1 MRRVFLFAAVLMAL
15 GVQAQEERR
24 LLTMEEAVLG
34 TGIQVQ
40 RLHATWVEDGSVYA
54 YYQDDSW
61 HYVDARTGKE
71 VGRPA
76 VKQTSDKKDNFKAF
90 PRDGEVWYMDND
102 SVEHQVTSFNQKG
115 IVCGQSVSR
124 NEFNISGGIF
134 VSPDR
139 RKIAF
144 YKKDE
149 SRVTL
154 FPLLDITTRTGS
166 LKEIRYPMNGMVS
179 EIITLGVYDIN
190 KGTTVWMDVTDFD
203 EERYLT
209 NITWSPASDRIF
221 IQVLDRAQ
229 KNMHLNMY
237 DAADGK
243 CLGTL
248 FTEHDDR
255 YVEPMYPLTFL
266 PDDPEHFI
274 YQTNVRDGFW
284 NLYLGSV
291 KGGEPKRIVK
301 TDADLELVDIK
312 GKYVYYY
319 SFEVSPAEQHL
330 FRADIKT
337 GKAQRLTK
345 DAGWHD
351 CNISPDGKY
360 FLDIWSELNTPRV
373 VTVTQTDGKK
383 SRELFRADDPT
394 AALNYCPI
402 ELGSIK
408 SADGKFDNY
417 YRLIKPIDFDPA
429 KKYPVILYVYGG
441 PHSQMVTNSFQALL
455 RRWEMYMAQHGYVV
469 FVMDNRGT
477 DHHGAEYEKAIHKY
491 CGQAEMA
498 DQMEGMKWLMSHD
511 WVDKDRIGVHGWS
524 YGGFMTISLMVNYP
538 EIFKVGVAG
547 GPVIDWKWYEVM
559 YGERYM
565 ETEDTNP
572 EGFETTS
579 LIPRAKDLKGKLL
592 ICQGAID
599 NTVVW
604 EHSLSF
610 VEACIKAGV
619 QLDYF
624 PYPTHEH
631 NVSGRDRVHLMQKVT
646 DYFEDYLK

>member
-1 MRRVFLFAAVLMAL
+1 MKKLVVFIGLLCAL

-24 LLTMEEAVLG
+24 LLTMEQAVLG

-40 RLHATWVEDGSVYA
+40 SIYCSWDMGGAVYN
-54 YYQDDSW
+54 YYKDDSW
-61 HYVDARTGKE
+61 HHIDANTGKE
-71 VGRPA
+71 LGEPTA
-76 VKQTSDKKDNFKAF
+76 KLKSAKKDHFRAF
-90 PRDGEVWYMDND
+90 SQDGEVWYLD
-102 SVEHQVTSFNQKG
+102 SDSIKHQVTDFNQKG
-115 IVCGQSVSR
+115 IVCGESVSR
-124 NEFNISGGIF
+124 NEFGIEGGIF

-144 YKKDE
+144 YRKDE

-154 FPLLDITTRTGS
+154 FPLLDITTRTGT
-166 LKEIRYPMNGMVS
+166 LKEIRYPMNGMTS
-179 EIITLGVYDIN
+179 EIITLGVYDID
-190 KGTTVWMDVTDFD
+190 KGATVWMDVTDFD
-203 EERYLT
+203 QERYLT
-209 NITWSPASDRIF
+209 NITWAPTSDRIY

-229 KNMHLNMY
+229 KNMHLNVY

-255 YVEPMYPLTFL
+255 YVEPLFPLTFL

-312 GKYVYYY
+312 DKYVYYY

-337 GKAQRLTK
+337 GKSQRLTK
-345 DAGWHD
+345 NAGWHD
-351 CNISPDGKY
+351 CQISPDGKY
-360 FLDIWSELNTPRV
+360 FLDTWSELNTPRV
-373 VTVTQTDGKK
+373 VDLVQTDGKK
-383 SRELFRADDPT
+383 SKELFRADDPT
-394 AALNYCPI
+394 AGLNYCPI

-408 SADGKFDNY
+408 SADGKYDNH
-417 YRLIKPIDFDPA
+417 YRLIKPIDFDPE

-441 PHSQMVTNSFQALL
+441 PHSQMVNNSFQALL

-477 DHHGAEYEKAIHKY
+477 QHHGADYEKAIHKQ
-491 CGQAEMA
+491 CGQAEME
-498 DQMEGMKWLMSHD
+498 DQMAGMKWLMSHK
-511 WVDKDRIGVHGWS
+511 WVDKERIGVHGWS

-538 EIFKVGVAG
+538 DIFKVGVAG

-565 ETEDTNP
+565 ETQETNP
-572 EGFETTS
+572 EGFKKTS
-579 LIPRAKDLKGKLL
+579 LIPRAADLEGKLL

-631 NVSGRDRVHLMQKVT
+631 NVRGTDRVHLMQKVT

>member
-1 MRRVFLFAAVLMAL
+1 MKKTILFAAVLLAL

-34 TGIQVQ
+34 TGIQVENIYCS
-40 RLHATWVEDGSVYA
+40 WDEGGSVYT
-54 YYQDDSW
+54 YYKDKKW
-61 HYVDARTGKE
+61 HYADARTGKE
-71 VGRPA
+71 VGKPA
-76 VKQTSDKKDNFKAF
+76 VKSASAKKDNFRAF
-90 PRDGEVWYMDND
+90 TRDGEVWYLDKD
-102 SVEHQVTSFNQKG
+102 SVEHQVTAFNQKG
-115 IVCGQSVSR
+115 IVCGETVSR
-124 NEFNISGGIF
+124 NEFGIDGGIF

-166 LKEIRYPMNGMVS
+166 LKEIRYPMNGMES
-179 EIITLGVYDIN
+179 EIITLGVYDTN
-190 KGTTVWMDVTDFD
+190 NGTTVWMDVTDFD
-203 EERYLT
+203 QERYLT

-221 IQVLDRAQ
+221 IQVLDRDQ

-255 YVEPMYPLTFL
+255 YVEPQHPLTFL
-266 PDDPEHFI
+266 PDDPKHFI
-274 YQTNVRDGFW
+274 YQTNVRDGYW

-291 KGGEPKRIVK
+291 EGGEPKRIVN

-330 FRADIKT
+330 FRADIKS

-345 DAGWHD
+345 ETGWHT
-351 CNISPDGKY
+351 CQISPDGKY
-360 FLDIWSELNTPRV
+360 FIDTWSELNTPRV
-373 VTVTQTDGKK
+373 VSIIQTDGKK
-383 SRELFRADDPT
+383 PREIFRADNPV
-394 AALNYCPI
+394 AELNYCPI

-477 DHHGAEYEKAIHKY
+477 QHHGADYEKAIHKQ
-491 CGQAEMA
+491 CGKAEMA
-498 DQMEGMKWLMSHD
+498 DQM
-511 WVDKDRIGVHGWS
+511 
-524 YGGFMTISLMVNYP
+524 
-538 EIFKVGVAG
+538 
-547 GPVIDWKWYEVM
+547 
-559 YGERYM
+559 
-565 ETEDTNP
+565 
-572 EGFETTS
+572 
-579 LIPRAKDLKGKLL
+579 
-592 ICQGAID
+592 
-599 NTVVW
+599 
-604 EHSLSF
+604 
-610 VEACIKAGV
+610 
-619 QLDYF
+619 
-624 PYPTHEH
+624 
-631 NVSGRDRVHLMQKVT
+631 
-646 DYFEDYLK
+646 

>member
-1 MRRVFLFAAVLMAL
+1 MAL
-15 GVQAQEERR
+15 LTAGISNAGAQETRI
-24 LLTMEEAVLG
+24 LTMEEAVLG
-34 TGIQVQ
+34 TGITVHNPNYAWDDQ
-40 RLHATWVEDGSVYA
+40 GSTYR
-54 YYQDDSW
+54 YTKDDNTI
-61 HYVDARTGKE
+61 HINAGN
-71 VGRPA
+71 GRETKLPD
-76 VKQTSDKKDNFKAF
+76 TDKKDHFKAF
-90 PRDGEVWYMDND
+90 SRDGEVWYTDAD
-102 SVEHQVTSFNQKG
+102 SVEHQVTGFGRKG
-115 IVCGQSVSR
+115 IVCGETVSR
-124 NEFNISGGIF
+124 NEFGINGGIF

-154 FPLLDITTRTGS
+154 FPLLDITTRTGT
-166 LKEIRYPMNGMVS
+166 LKEIHYPMNGMES
-179 EIITLGVYDIN
+179 EIITLGVYDID

-203 EERYLT
+203 QERYLT
-209 NITWSPASDRIF
+209 NITWGPASDRIY
-221 IQVLDRAQ
+221 IQVLDRSQ
-229 KNMHLNMY
+229 KNMHLNAY

-243 CLGTL
+243 FLGTL

-255 YVEPMYPLTFL
+255 YVEPQYPLTFL

-274 YQTNVRDGFW
+274 YQTNVRDGYW

-301 TDADLELVDIK
+301 TDADLELVGIK
-312 GKYVYYY
+312 GRYVYYY
-319 SFEVSPAEQHL
+319 SFEVSAAQQHL

-337 GKAQRLTK
+337 GKSQRLTVEP
-345 DAGWHD
+345 GWHT
-351 CNISPDGKY
+351 CSISPDGNY
-360 FLDIWSELNTPRV
+360 FMDTWSNLNTPLV
-373 VTVTQTDGKK
+373 VTLAQTDGRKPK
-383 SRELFRADDPT
+383 ELYRADDPT
-394 AALNYCPI
+394 ASLNFCPI
-402 ELGSIK
+402 EPGTIK
-408 SADGKFDNY
+408 SADGKYDNH
-417 YRLIKPIDFDPA
+417 YRLIKPIGFDPS

-441 PHSQMVTNSFQALL
+441 PHSQMVNESFHAKL
-455 RRWEMYMAQHGYVV
+455 RTWEMYMAQHGYVV

-477 DHHGAEYEKAIHKY
+477 QHHGADYEKAIHKQ
-491 CGQAEMA
+491 CGQAEME
-498 DQMEGMKWLMSHD
+498 DQMEGMRWLMSHD
-511 WVDKDRIGVHGWS
+511 WVDRDRIGVHGWS

-538 EIFKVGVAG
+538 EVFKVGVAG

-565 ETEDTNP
+565 ETEETNP
-572 EGFETTS
+572 EGFEKTS

-631 NVSGRDRVHLMQKVT
+631 NVRGTDRVHLMQKVT

>member
-1 MRRVFLFAAVLMAL
+1 MAL
-15 GVQAQEERR
+15 LTAGISNAGAQETRI
-24 LLTMEEAVLG
+24 LTMEEAVLG
-34 TGIQVQ
+34 TGITVHNPNYAWDDQ
-40 RLHATWVEDGSVYA
+40 GSTYR
-54 YYQDDSW
+54 YTKDDNTI
-61 HYVDARTGKE
+61 HINAGN
-71 VGRPA
+71 GRETKLPD
-76 VKQTSDKKDNFKAF
+76 TDKKDHFKSF
-90 PRDGEVWYMDND
+90 SRDGEVWYTDAD
-102 SVEHQVTSFNQKG
+102 SVEHQVTGFGQKG
-115 IVCGQSVSR
+115 IVCGETVSR
-124 NEFNISGGIF
+124 NEFGINGGIF

-154 FPLLDITTRTGS
+154 FPLLDITTRTGT
-166 LKEIRYPMNGMVS
+166 LKEIRYPMNGMES
-179 EIITLGVYDIN
+179 EIITLGVYD
-190 KGTTVWMDVTDFD
+190 T
-203 EERYLT
+203 
-209 NITWSPASDRIF
+209 SDRIY
-221 IQVLDRAQ
+221 IQVLDRSQ
-229 KNMHLNMY
+229 KNMHLNAY

-243 CLGTL
+243 FLGTL

-255 YVEPMYPLTFL
+255 YVEPQYPLTFL

-274 YQTNVRDGFW
+274 YQTNVRDGYW

-301 TDADLELVDIK
+301 TDADLELVGIK
-312 GKYVYYY
+312 GRYVYYY
-319 SFEVSPAEQHL
+319 SFEVSAAQQHL

-337 GKAQRLTK
+337 GKSQRLTVEP
-345 DAGWHD
+345 GWHT
-351 CNISPDGKY
+351 CSISPDGKY
-360 FLDIWSELNTPRV
+360 FLDTWSNLNTPLV
-373 VTVTQTDGKK
+373 VTLAQTDGRKPK
-383 SRELFRADDPT
+383 ELYRADDPT
-394 AALNYCPI
+394 ASLNFCPI
-402 ELGSIK
+402 EPGTIK
-408 SADGKFDNY
+408 SADGKYDNH
-417 YRLIKPIDFDPA
+417 YRLIKPIGFDPS

-441 PHSQMVTNSFQALL
+441 PHSQMVNESFHAKL
-455 RRWEMYMAQHGYVV
+455 RTWEMYMAQHGYVV

-477 DHHGAEYEKAIHKY
+477 QHHGADYEKAIHKQ
-491 CGQAEMA
+491 CGQAEME
-498 DQMEGMKWLMSHD
+498 DQMEGMRWLMSHD
-511 WVDKDRIGVHGWS
+511 WVDRDRIGVHGWS

-538 EIFKVGVAG
+538 EVFKVGVAG

-565 ETEDTNP
+565 ETEETNP
-572 EGFETTS
+572 EGFEKTS

-631 NVSGRDRVHLMQKVT
+631 NVRGTDRVHLMQKVT

>member
-1 MRRVFLFAAVLMAL
+1 MKKLVVFIGLLCAL

-24 LLTMEEAVLG
+24 LLTMEQAVLG

-40 RLHATWVEDGSVYA
+40 SIYCSWDMGGAVYN
-54 YYQDDSW
+54 YYKDDSW
-61 HYVDARTGKE
+61 HHIDANTGKE
-71 VGRPA
+71 LGEPTA
-76 VKQTSDKKDNFKAF
+76 KLKSAKKDHFRAF
-90 PRDGEVWYMDND
+90 SQDGEVWYLD
-102 SVEHQVTSFNQKG
+102 SDSIKHQVTDFNQKG
-115 IVCGQSVSR
+115 IVCGESVSR
-124 NEFNISGGIF
+124 NEFGIEGGIF

-144 YKKDE
+144 YRKDE

-154 FPLLDITTRTGS
+154 FPLLDITTRTGT
-166 LKEIRYPMNGMVS
+166 LKEIRYPMNGMTS
-179 EIITLGVYDIN
+179 EIITLGVYDID
-190 KGTTVWMDVTDFD
+190 KGATVWMDVTDFD
-203 EERYLT
+203 QERYLT
-209 NITWSPASDRIF
+209 NITWAPASDRIY

-229 KNMHLNMY
+229 KNMHLNVY

-255 YVEPMYPLTFL
+255 YVEPLFPLTFL

-337 GKAQRLTK
+337 GKSQRLTK
-345 DAGWHD
+345 NAGWHD
-351 CNISPDGKY
+351 CQISPDGKY
-360 FLDIWSELNTPRV
+360 FLDTWSELNTPRV
-373 VTVTQTDGKK
+373 VDLVQTDGKK
-383 SRELFRADDPT
+383 SKELFRADDPT
-394 AALNYCPI
+394 AGLNYCPI

-408 SADGKFDNY
+408 SADGKYDNH
-417 YRLIKPIDFDPA
+417 YRLIKPIDFDPE

-441 PHSQMVTNSFQALL
+441 PHSQMVNNSFQALL

-477 DHHGAEYEKAIHKY
+477 QHHGADYEKAIHKQ
-491 CGQAEMA
+491 CGQAEME
-498 DQMEGMKWLMSHD
+498 DQMAGMKWLMSHE
-511 WVDKDRIGVHGWS
+511 WVDKERIGVHGWS

-538 EIFKVGVAG
+538 DIFKVGVAG

-565 ETEDTNP
+565 ETQETNP
-572 EGFETTS
+572 EGFKKTS
-579 LIPRAKDLKGKLL
+579 LIPRAADLEGKLL

-631 NVSGRDRVHLMQKVT
+631 NVRGTDRVHLMQKVT